1 MDWLNYHHLRYFW
14 IVAKEGGL
22 RQAAEKLNISQPSI
36 SAQISELEAALGEKL
51 FRRKGR
57 ANVLT
62 DAGQTALRYA
72 DEIFNLG
79 RELTNAIKQGPT
91 TQTLRLHVGI
101 ADALPKLITHEILKP
116 VFAMSRQVH
125 VICREGK
132 TEDLLGHLA
141 AHRLD
146 IVLADEPASGVSTSK
161 VFNHHLGESSVTFCA
176 APELAAALKPGF
188 PKSLHGAPA
197 LLAGEST
204 ALRRSL
210 EKWFRAIG
218 VRPQVLADFDDGALM
233 KVIASDGRG
242 FVAIPSVI
250 VAEAKTRYGLV
261 AIGTTLRCVDNVYA
275 ITAERRLS
283 HPAVNLITESA
294 RRLFSQ

>member
-36 SAQISELEAALGEKL
+36 SAQIGELEEALGEKL

-91 TQTLRLHVGI
+91 SQTLRLHVGI

-116 VFAMSRQVH
+116 VFAMARPVH

-132 TEDLLGHLA
+132 TADLIGHLA

-146 IVLADEPASGVSTSK
+146 IVLSDEPASGVSTSK
-161 VFNHHLGESSVTFCA
+161 VFNHHLGESSVTICA
-176 APELAAALKPGF
+176 APELAASLKPGF

-197 LLAGEST
+197 LLPGEST

-210 EKWFRAIG
+210 EKWFRTLG
-218 VRPQVLADFDDGALM
+218 VRPQVVADFDDGALM
-233 KVIASDGRG
+233 KVIAAEGRG

-250 VAEAKTRYGLV
+250 MAEAKTRYGLL

-275 ITAERRLS
+275 ITAERRLA

-294 RRLFSQ
+294 RRLFGQ

>member
-1 MDWLNYHHLRYFW
+1 MEWLNYHHLRYFW

-36 SAQISELEAALGEKL
+36 SAQIGELEEALGEKL

-79 RELTNAIKQGPT
+79 SELSNAIKQGPT
-91 TQTLRLHVGI
+91 NQTLRLHVGI

-176 APELAAALKPGF
+176 APELAAKLKHGF

-197 LLAGEST
+197 LLPGESA

-218 VRPQVLADFDDGALM
+218 VRPQVVADFDDGALM
-233 KVIASDGRG
+233 KVIAAEGRG

-294 RRLFSQ
+294 RRLFGK

>member
-14 IVAKEGGL
+14 TVAKEGGL

-132 TEDLLGHLA
+132 TEDLLGNLA

-146 IVLADEPASGVSTSK
+146 IVLSDEPASGVSTSK
-161 VFNHHLGESSVTFCA
+161 VFNHHLGESSVTVCA

-197 LLAGEST
+197 LLPGEST

-210 EKWFRAIG
+210 EKWFRTLG
-218 VRPQVLADFDDGALM
+218 VRPQVVADFDDGALM
-233 KVIASDGRG
+233 KVIAAEGRG

-294 RRLFSQ
+294 RRLFGQ

>member
-14 IVAKEGGL
+14 TVAKEGGL

-36 SAQISELEAALGEKL
+36 SAQIGELEDVLGEKL

-57 ANVLT
+57 TNVLT

-79 RELTNAIKQGPT
+79 SELTNAIKQGPS

-101 ADALPKLITHEILKP
+101 ADALPKLISHEILKP
-116 VFAMSRQVH
+116 VFAMARPVH
-125 VICREGK
+125 VICHEGK
-132 TEDLLGHLA
+132 TTDLIGHLA

-146 IVLADEPASGVSTSK
+146 IILADEPASGVSTSK
-161 VFNHHLGESSVTFCA
+161 VFTHHLGESTVTFCA
-176 APELAAALKPGF
+176 TPKMAATLKGGF
-188 PKSLHGAPA
+188 PQSLHGAPA
-197 LLAGEST
+197 LLPGESS

-210 EKWFRAIG
+210 EKWFHSIG
-218 VRPQVLADFDDGALM
+218 VRPRVVADFDDGALM
-233 KVIASDGRG
+233 KVVAAEGRG
-242 FVAIPSVI
+242 FVPIPTVVI
-250 VAEAKTRYGLV
+250 KEATNRYGLV
-261 AIGTTLRCVDNVYA
+261 PIGSTQSCVDNVYA

-283 HPAVNLITESA
+283 HPAVTLITESA
-294 RRLFSQ
+294 RLLLAS